1 MRLLEGNASD
11 ILRDFAEGHYHIQ
24 HQNGKLVLLHNATQ
38 EILTVTEEV
47 EFYLELF
54 LLLI

>member
-11 ILRDFAEGHYHIQ
+11 ILRDFAEGLYHIK
-24 HQNGKLVLLHNATQ
+24 HHHGKLTLVHEETTEVLA
-38 EILTVTEEV
+38 VTEEV

-54 LLLI
+54 LLLV

>member
-11 ILRDFAEGHYHIQ
+11 ILRDFAEGLYHIK
-24 HQNGKLVLLHNATQ
+24 HHNGKLTLVHETTTEVLA
-38 EILTVTEEV
+38 VTEEV

-54 LLLI
+54 LLSL